1 MAKKMKDSDAE
12 EELIGI
18 KDVKKKK
25 SNGALP
31 MFKELISL
39 QTSKGYW
46 KPESRELLQRFF
58 AQPLPQGISDIILCT
73 LAALCVLES
82 LFQDKQDEW
91 TLLAQKAKDF
101 LKSEKVDF
109 ESEVDNLADLLN

>member
-1 MAKKMKDSDAE
+1 
-12 EELIGI
+12 
-18 KDVKKKK
+18 
-25 SNGALP
+25 

-82 LFQDKQDEW
+82 LF
-91 TLLAQKAKDF
+91 
-101 LKSEKVDF
+101 
-109 ESEVDNLADLLN
+109 